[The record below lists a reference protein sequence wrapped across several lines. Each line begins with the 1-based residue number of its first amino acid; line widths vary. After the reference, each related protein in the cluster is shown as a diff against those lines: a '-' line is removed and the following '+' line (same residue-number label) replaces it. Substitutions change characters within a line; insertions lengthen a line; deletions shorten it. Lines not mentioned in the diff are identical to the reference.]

1 MSYLEFLLFEPC
13 IAKRCV
19 HVGEYVGNL
28 SECLRL
34 EQYLLDCI
42 ESLQPAGDD
51 EARRKRAMQKPNSS
65 WELLNKNWKALA
77 ILAAEKTAPK
87 AIDQKELGNNS
98 EKGSIDRSHRSR
110 IGRRGARQVKRG
122 FEDYLL
128 TPQQAIESKNT
139 AAFKLAVLIAQKH
152 KMNSWEASF
161 DDQMNFLRI
170 ECGQGI
176 HPVWSR
182 LAREAP
188 VFAELER
195 FEINEE
201 EEFTK
206 DSTDWIE
213 AANIDPRNNSSVR
226 EWLEMELPFKL
237 TSTQALSL
245 DKIKKDLAGKARP
258 KSWPKIMKGR
268 LEGLENEGALLE
280 SILLL
285 GADADI
291 AEKVLIGIEN
301 NEKMSQVIIKQKK
314 LYHLRLDN
322 SEYLIESLT
331 QEGDDKLSEA
341 IRLEGWKRIGSIN
354 QELSLKLLKK
364 GKEILER
371 NEEKIPS
378 SLLWKISK
386 VLFEEEKY
394 VESIASIDNLSL
406 TNSEKLIFAIQIVS
420 KVYSKNLEKLIIDA
434 IKNTDEETVLFA
446 MRYENS
452 PLEIQLESSKI
463 LLELDP
469 IRYTDEILSVLTRT
483 ADIEGLA
490 DNMTKNESLALVYPF
505 RALMIWHLMPA
516 ENGINNIEEIFNLR
530 KKALSALEESERD
543 DVLSDVSI
551 ALISLLGGVSS
562 DMDSIHKM
570 LDSKSIVKLNQVRR
584 ALSSEGDG
592 VVDDSLIESLNDSAI
607 NTEMT
612 ALDKRLFESLINSLY
627 LNSAA
632 MKLQLGNEEKHE
644 SALLTLERL
653 AARDNN
659 TIRTVRELTNLVKE
673 HSIGIESLEKW
684 YRANDKDSSEYQ
696 IIRAAL
702 EKDKGN
708 RLNAARA
715 YKEGALKIK
724 DDYEESSLIL
734 RKAMI
739 EYAHAG
745 TWKEAVELLDQNPEL
760 GTLLTQRFQLYLRT
774 CADNHAGNT
783 DSATK
788 KLIRFVS
795 EEEKSEGDEYDSD
808 FNKRRKES
816 LELIQ
821 RYPDEHNLPAQH
833 FKGRVKAALLSL
845 EKSGNS
851 RQSDL
856 ERRFQLELHEM
867 KDILELTLLG
877 EQIAEA
883 NPLRGLRRFEEAIET
898 GYFKGREIDRLRD
911 TQKAVFVSQSGN
923 IPVRDRKTLPNL
935 GLKTLI
941 LVDTNILIHA
951 LKDDLLQE
959 ISNDEFGS
967 FDWSVERSFHMM
979 LRRQGGRE
987 RFLSIPPAALG
998 EFANRVKTPKAVLNL
1013 FNDVYIDRKEWNRK
1027 ITSKFLKER
1036 VAKICESFTT
1046 WPQEKYSKER
1056 ENINLESFLVKHE
1069 KIFELVDE
1077 QKRRRSEEIPPR
1089 TEIDGKDI
1097 YPEQGDMDIMCDAAL
1112 LAASPLQE
1120 IGNILVA
1127 TRDSD
1132 FRLVSR
1138 ALEEKYGFGVVSD
1151 AQQLNSK
1158 IR

>member
-1 MSYLEFLLFEPC
+1 M
-13 IAKRCV
+13 
-19 HVGEYVGNL
+19 GNL

-42 ESLQPAGDD
+42 EALQPAGDD
-51 EARRKRAMQKPNSS
+51 EGRRKRAMQKPNSS

-77 ILAAEKTAPK
+77 VLAAEKTAPK
-87 AIDQKELGNNS
+87 AIDKNELENNS
-98 EKGSIDRSHRSR
+98 ERGNVNRGHRSR

-128 TPQQAIESKNT
+128 TPQQAIESKNS

-170 ECGQGI
+170 ECSQGI

-201 EEFTK
+201 EELII
-206 DSTDWIE
+206 DSKDWIK
-213 AANIDPRNNSSVR
+213 AANIDPADNSSIR
-226 EWLEMELPFKL
+226 QWLEMEIPFKL

-258 KSWPKIMKGR
+258 KSWTQIMKGR
-268 LEGLENEGALLE
+268 LRGLENEGALLE
-280 SILLL
+280 AILLL
-285 GADADI
+285 GADSDE
-291 AEKVLIGIEN
+291 AEKVLTQIID
-301 NEKMSQVIIKQKK
+301 NEAMAQVATKQRK
-314 LYHLRLDN
+314 LHLLRSN
-322 SEYLIESLT
+322 KTEILIDAIT
-331 QEGDDKLSEA
+331 QEGEDGLSEA
-341 IRLEGWKRIGSIN
+341 IRLEGWKRIEGIN
-354 QELSLKLLKK
+354 QVLSLKLLKQGIK
-364 GKEILER
+364 ILEK
-371 NEEKIPS
+371 NEQKIPS

-386 VLFEEEKY
+386 ILFQEKKY
-394 VESIASIDNLSL
+394 EESIATIENLSL
-406 TNSEKLIFAIQIVS
+406 TNSEKLIFAIEIIS
-420 KVYSKNLEKLIIDA
+420 KVSSEKLENTIIDA
-434 IKNTDEETVLFA
+434 IKNAEEETILFA
-446 MRYENS
+446 MRCEDAPIS
-452 PLEIQLESSKI
+452 IQLESSKI
-463 LLELDP
+463 LLELDS

-483 ADIEGLA
+483 ADVEGLA
-490 DNMTKNESLALVYPF
+490 TNMAKNESLALAYPF

-516 ENGINNIEEIFNLR
+516 ENGINNIEQIFNLR

-562 DMDSIHKM
+562 DMESIHKM
-570 LDSKSIVKLNQVRR
+570 LDSKTIVKLNQVRR
-584 ALSSEGDG
+584 ALSSDGDG
-592 VVDDSLIESLNDSAI
+592 VVDDSLIKSLNDSVS
-607 NTEMT
+607 NTEMA

-632 MKLQLGNEEKHE
+632 MKLQSGNDEKHD
-644 SALLTLERL
+644 SALLTLEEL
-653 AARDNN
+653 ASRDGN

-696 IIRAAL
+696 IIKAAL
-702 EKDKGN
+702 ERSKGN

-715 YKEGALKIK
+715 YKEGALKVK

-745 TWKEAVELLDQNPEL
+745 KWKEAVELLNEKPEL

-795 EEEKSEGDEYDSD
+795 EEEKIEGEEYDSD

-821 RYPDEHNLPAQH
+821 RYPAEHNLPAQH

-877 EQIAEA
+877 EQIAED
-883 NPLRGLRRFEEAIET
+883 NPLRGIRRFEEAIET
-898 GYFKGREIDRLRD
+898 GYFKDREIDRLRD
-911 TQKAVFVSQSGN
+911 TQRAVFVSQSGN
-923 IPVRDRKTLPNL
+923 IPVRDRKTLRNL
-935 GLKTLI
+935 GLKPLI

-979 LRRQGGRE
+979 LRRQGGRS

-998 EFANRVKTPKAVLNL
+998 EFANRTKNPDAVLDL
-1013 FNDVYIDRKEWNRK
+1013 FNDVYIDRKEWKRK
-1027 ITSKFLKER
+1027 ITPKFLKER
-1036 VAKICESFTT
+1036 VAKICKSFTT
-1046 WPQEKYSKER
+1046 WPQEKYGKDRSE
-1056 ENINLESFLVKHE
+1056 IDLETFLVKHE

-1077 QKRRRSEEIPPR
+1077 QKRGRSEEIPPR
-1089 TEIDGKDI
+1089 TEINGKDI
-1097 YPEQGDMDIMCDAAL
+1097 YPERGDMDIMCDAAL

-1151 AQQLNSK
+1151 AQQLNLR